1 MTTRRMFSGRPRATS
16 TLLVPQSTVI
26 THVAPPA
33 ARSASAAAWSPYPS
47 VMRLGM
53 YGMTVAPAAR
63 RQRVTIAQAVTPS
76 AS

>member
-1 MTTRRMFSGRPRATS
+1 MPAGRPRATS
-16 TLLVPQSTVI
+16 TLLVPQSTVM
-26 THVAPPA
+26 TQRTPRA

-63 RQRVTIAQAVTPS
+63 RQRVSMAQAVTPS